1 MTPFLPANLGL
12 HHVQAIVRAMH
23 DVALADGVHDAERV
37 MLRGFYE
44 SCQQD
49 ANGLTSFDELIK
61 GAFDF
66 KSAAESFDNADLKN
80 ALLKSC
86 ILLAYAD
93 GQYSAGEQKKVRE
106 YATLLGVSAG
116 DLQGMES
123 TVADHLIQQIAR
135 IQNTDALQQV
145 VAEVGKR

>member
-61 GAFDF
+61 GEFDF

-93 GQYSAGEQKKVRE
+93 GQYSAGEQKKVQE